1 MPMSPAPVRA
11 AALVLLRSATLIGL
25 AALAGAPLAGCDG
38 TRDDGFESLLVVSAS
53 LGAGEALP
61 PVQLSRT
68 SPLLDRYDP
77 DRVVVGGAQVRVTL
91 LAPDGSDERT
101 TLYAPGDGFYFPTG
115 DVPTVESGRTY
126 RLDVAADGQTLRAV
140 TTVPPTLTLVEGPA
154 ERVVYGAGQGPEL
167 RIRQTSTPDRQAAFV
182 ASTRALAPAAF
193 DEVAV
198 DGETRYRSV
207 PDPERFLPVPLYQ
220 RFLDCEP
227 EAGGTL
233 LCGSNPLGNAVTGT
247 SPVINEDSY
256 ISLGDGTALV
266 QVPFLA
272 FGFYGPY
279 RISLVSVDDALQTF
293 VQTQAVQGGGTTLS
307 PGEIP
312 NVTTNVEGGLGVFGS
327 YARVAVETTLVEP

>member
-1 MPMSPAPVRA
+1 MPTPRLV
-11 AALVLLRSATLIGL
+11 ALVLLRAATLFGV
-25 AALAGAPLAGCDG
+25 AALVAGPLAGCDG
-38 TRDDGFESLLVVSAS
+38 TRNDDFESLLVVSAS
-53 LGAGEALP
+53 LGTGEPFP

-77 DRVVVGGAQVRVTL
+77 DAVFVRGARVTVTL
-91 LAPDGSDERT
+91 LAPDGSDEQT
-101 TLYAPGDGFYFPTG
+101 TVYGEGDGAYVPLAT
-115 DVPTVESGRTY
+115 VPTVEPGRTY
-126 RLDVAADGQTLRAV
+126 RLDVAVGGETLRAT
-140 TTVPPTLTLVEGPA
+140 TTVPPTLTVVEGPS
-154 ERVVYGAGQGPEL
+154 ERVTYGAGQGPEL
-167 RIRQTSTPDRQAAFV
+167 RIRQTSTPGRQAAFV
-182 ASTRALAPAAF
+182 ASTRALSPAEF
-193 DEVAV
+193 QTVAV

-207 PDPERFLPVPLYQ
+207 PGTGFLPVPLYQ

-227 EAGGTL
+227 EAAGTI
-233 LCGSNPLGNAVTGT
+233 LCEDNPRENAVTGT

-279 RISLVSVDDALQTF
+279 RISLVSVDAALQTF

-327 YARVAVETTLVEP
+327 YSRVAVETEIVQP

>member
-1 MPMSPAPVRA
+1 MLRPLTLLLA
-11 AALVLLRSATLIGL
+11 AAV
-25 AALAGAPLAGCDG
+25 AGSLSGCDG
-38 TRDDGFESLLVVSAS
+38 TRDDEFVSLLVVSAS
-53 LGAGEALP
+53 LGAGEPLP

-77 DRVVVGGAQVRVTL
+77 EAVAVAGARVTVTL
-91 LAPDGSDERT
+91 LAPDGTDEQT
-101 TLYAPGDGFYFPTG
+101 TVYAEGASRYFPSA
-115 DVPTVESGRTY
+115 DVPTVLPGRTY
-126 RLDVAADGQTLRAV
+126 RLDVAVGGETLRAV
-140 TTVPPTLTLVEGPA
+140 TAVPQALAVVEGPA
-154 ERVVYGAGQGPEL
+154 ESVVYRDGQGPEL
-167 RIRQTSTPDRQAAFV
+167 RIRLTSTPERQAAFV
-182 ASTRALAPAAF
+182 ASTRALAPARF
-193 DEVAV
+193 DEVTV

-207 PDPERFLPVPLYQ
+207 PDAERFLPVPLYQ

-227 EAGGTL
+227 EPAGTI
-233 LCGSNPLGNAVTGT
+233 LCEDNPLDNAVTGT

-256 ISLGDGTALV
+256 IDLGDGTARV

-293 VQTQAVQGGGTTLS
+293 VQTQAIQGGGSTLS

-327 YARVAVETTLVEP
+327 YARVFVETRIVER